1 MHCMAAL
8 SGSITLAVAV
18 LVLAE
23 VYTLV
28 AGITLPDTDRLSTG
42 GGTQPD
48 TEQDTDT
55 LVEEG
60 WDATF
65 SWILSGSP
73 ERKVNKNNNCLLHD
87 HEQKV
92 QTESNIFIFK
102 LNNFDQTNW
111 FLFF

>member
-42 GGTQPD
+42 GGIQPD

-55 LVEEG
+55 VGEDG
-60 WDATF
+60 VDTTF
-65 SWILSGSP
+65 SLILSGAP
-73 ERKVNKNNNCLLHD
+73 GK
-87 HEQKV
+87 
-92 QTESNIFIFK
+92 I
-102 LNNFDQTNW
+102 
-111 FLFF
+111 

>member
-1 MHCMAAL
+1 MAAL

-42 GGTQPD
+42 GGIQPL
-48 TEQDTDT
+48 TEQDTDA

-73 ERKVNKNNNCLLHD
+73 GRNMNKNNSCLLHAST
-87 HEQKV
+87 V
-92 QTESNIFIFK
+92 PLPLVAFAVI
-102 LNNFDQTNW
+102 LNKTLMTTNR
-111 FLFF
+111 